1 MTVDEVVPGTVTID
15 PNVLEAIARLT
26 AQKVPGV
33 LRLAEKNDVE
43 KLLGLGD
50 KSIEVEVREDGAVA
64 VEVHIIAA
72 PNLSLLHLGRDV
84 QQAVTRAIQQIVGM
98 QVLEVNV
105 YIEDVDFSAEESDS
119 PAEG

>member
-15 PNVLEAIARLT
+15 PNVLETIARLT

-33 LRLAEKNDVE
+33 LRLAEKNEVE

-50 KSIEVEVREDGAVA
+50 KSIQVEVRDDGAVA

-105 YIEDVDFSAEESDS
+105 YIEDVDFSVEESDT

>member
-15 PNVLEAIARLT
+15 PNVLETIARLT

-33 LRLAEKNDVE
+33 LRLADKNEVE

-50 KSIEVEVREDGAVA
+50 KSIQVEVRDDGAVA

-105 YIEDVDFSAEESDS
+105 YIEDVDFSVEESDA